1 MFKEHLDE
9 LANQR
14 KLTQSVATANVQDDG
29 STAKKK
35 KVIISKAKPRSKK
48 LETDELDDSDG
59 ESDIIQYEHQSD
71 AFKPAV
77 KSSKS
82 KLEL

>member
-1 MFKEHLDE
+1 MFMEYLVE

-14 KLTQSVATANVQDDG
+14 KLTQSVATANVRDDG
-29 STAKKK
+29 STAKKE
-35 KVIISKAKPRSKK
+35 VVISKAKPRSKK
-48 LETDELDDSDG
+48 LETDEVDDSDG